1 MNIFKKLYR
10 DYFGLTEQTTKQHS
24 MFSVTDKDVQNMQKM
39 ANAAQ
44 QVKKALGEDADLDEA
59 QLLNKISEYRG
70 GVEFVVIDPEQSS
83 IVADNIVQWA
93 AKKGIN
99 LIKKTI
105 SKSGRV
111 VYLYFRMGQDPVA
124 DSQKLQGYI
133 SQRPDIKHFRFK
145 VRDVKRPI
153 APDMQIKQPERQTKN
168 I

>member
-10 DYFGLTEQTTKQHS
+10 DYFGLAEQTTRGSISVKDPKQAE
-24 MFSVTDKDVQNMQKM
+24 DLAKKGLDVKL
-39 ANAAQ
+39 
-44 QVKKALGEDADLDEA
+44 VDEA

-145 VRDVKRPI
+145 VRDVKRPV
-153 APDMQIKQPERQTKN
+153 APDTQINQPEPQTKN

>member
-1 MNIFKKLYR
+1 MNVFKKLYR
-10 DYFGLTEQTTKQHS
+10 DFFGLTEQTAKQHS

-39 ANAAQ
+39 ATVAQ
-44 QVKKALGEDADLDEA
+44 QVKKALGEDEELDEA
-59 QLLNKISEYRG
+59 QLLNKISDYQG
-70 GVEFVVIDPEQSS
+70 GIEFVVNDPEQSS
-83 IVADNIVQWA
+83 QIADTIAQWA

-133 SQRPDIKHFRFK
+133 SQRPDIKHFRFN
-145 VRDVKRPI
+145 VRTQKPKPEVKQLPPAKI
-153 APDMQIKQPERQTKN
+153 
-168 I
+168 